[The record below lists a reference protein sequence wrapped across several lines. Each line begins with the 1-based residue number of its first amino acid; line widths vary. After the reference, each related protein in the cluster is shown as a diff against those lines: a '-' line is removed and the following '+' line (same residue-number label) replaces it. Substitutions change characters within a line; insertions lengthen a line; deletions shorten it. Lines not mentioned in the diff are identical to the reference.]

1 MGFKEEKIMTKKQ
14 TIKLIIVILVLCVAI
29 AGYVLVKKHSE
40 KKEQEDKKE
49 ETIYEVTKFNTDD
62 VKSFTYTFNKKTYSL
77 EKKADKW
84 IYKEDKSVNIDT
96 DQVKSLLDEVS
107 NVTSKVKIEN
117 TDDLSQYGLDKPV
130 NVITINLKDTKL
142 TINIGDCNTSSG
154 DYYLSLG
161 DEKDVY
167 TVSSTVATKFNI
179 PATDLVKAKKT
190 KEPETSVT
198 Q

>member
-62 VKSFTYTFNKKTYSL
+62 VTSFTYTFNKKTYSL
-77 EKKADKW
+77 EKKDDKW
-84 IYKEDKSVNIDT
+84 IYKEDKSVDIDT
-96 DQVKSLLDEVS
+96 DQVESLLDEVS

-117 TDDLSQYGLDKPV
+117 TDDLSQYGLDKPA

-179 PATDLVKAKKT
+179 PATDLVKADKT
-190 KEPETSVT
+190 NEPETSVT

>member
-62 VKSFTYTFNKKTYSL
+62 VTSFTYTFNKKTYSL
-77 EKKADKW
+77 EKKDDKW
-84 IYKEDKSVNIDT
+84 IYKEDKSVDIDT
-96 DQVKSLLDEVS
+96 DQVESLLDEVS

>member
-62 VKSFTYTFNKKTYSL
+62 VTSFMYTFNKKTYSL
-77 EKKADKW
+77 EKKDDKW
-84 IYKEDKSVNIDT
+84 IYKEDKSVDIDT

>member
-62 VKSFTYTFNKKTYSL
+62 VTSFTYTFNKKTYGL
-77 EKKADKW
+77 EKKDDKW

-179 PATDLVKAKKT
+179 PATDLVKAEKT